1 MVKCL
6 LNYEAYPKIDSI
18 KNTVKE
24 TDFEDAVSR
33 GVVQINLAQD
43 KVRLQAT
50 AEALTK
56 FLLPF
61 KLGNFVTT

>member
-24 TDFEDAVSR
+24 TDFENAVSS

-56 FLLPF
+56 FRLPL